1 MTSEFKELREA
12 FGLFATGVCLATTS
26 QDNQDNFITVNSLSS
41 ISLDPALLLFSIDNK
56 SSNFSAFTQ
65 NDNFAI
71 NLLTQDQID
80 ISKIFSGK
88 LSAENFN
95 IEQNFSRSKN
105 NNLILKDSL
114 GYFECKKHQIIP
126 AGDHHIIMGAISN
139 FSKIN
144 SDQEPL
150 LYYKGDYK

>member
-1 MTSEFKELREA
+1 MTKEFKELREI
-12 FGLFATGVCLATTS
+12 FGLFSTGICLATTS
-26 QDNQDNFITVNSLSS
+26 QNNQDNFITINSLSS
-41 ISLDPALLLFSIDNK
+41 LSLDPALLLFSIDNN
-56 SSNFSAFTQ
+56 SSNFKAFTQ
-65 NDNFAI
+65 NDHFVI
-71 NLLTQDQID
+71 NLLAKNQID

-95 IEQNFSRSKN
+95 IEQNFSRSKD

-126 AGDHHIIMGAISN
+126 AGDHHIIIGSISS
-139 FSKIN
+139 FSKLN

-150 LYYKGDYK
+150 LYYKGDYQ